1 MVAQPQPSQQ
11 VRRPR
16 PRCGSSV
23 RSYKPASARVAA
35 GRCADLR
42 NDTAKRCYV
51 ACRGSAASAA
61 LEFGGGTRTPR
72 LSGICAPTS
81 LASRGPGRILVPG
94 LVCTRF
100 GGRVPRADRRSSV
113 NWPGLLMGAP
123 RPQQEIPAGGCRL
136 PPAQRAISELMKRAT
151 SVISRL
157 SFHPLT
163 ASSGERDRPGL
174 IAAIAQLG
182 RRVPATRAR
191 PSERSPADRQVTAQ
205 PPWSRSR
212 AVLTDHR
219 PERDATAHRYRKR
232 CAEIRLCGAWH
243 KAPAVG
249 RRCCR
254 TTPHAAI
261 GRRERALCSAL
272 MPGRP
277 SRGPAQPNLN
287 PSDTTPIPAE

>member
-61 LEFGGGTRTPR
+61 LEFGRGTRTPR

-100 GGRVPRADRRSSV
+100 GGRVPRADRRSSLRLARA
-113 NWPGLLMGAP
+113 PMGAP

-136 PPAQRAISELMKRAT
+136 PPAQRAISEPTKRAT

-191 PSERSPADRQVTAQ
+191 PSDAHRRTA
-205 PPWSRSR
+205 RSR
-212 AVLTDHR
+212 PNRHGR
-219 PERDATAHRYRKR
+219 GREPCSPITARSETPLPTGTANAALKSGFAARGTKLLQWVDFAAALLHMPPSAAASALFAPRG
-232 CAEIRLCGAWH
+232 RLA
-243 KAPAVG
+243 APPAG
-249 RRCCR
+249 RRSQ
-254 TTPHAAI
+254 T
-261 GRRERALCSAL
+261 
-272 MPGRP
+272 
-277 SRGPAQPNLN
+277 
-287 PSDTTPIPAE
+287 